1 MSLLQTVSA
10 LEGSSEFGFWD
21 LSGLS
26 GSGVPRRVEVLP
38 ELLLGFNGFCQSLG
52 LVRLKRFRV

>member
-26 GSGVPRRVEVLP
+26 GVEVLP